1 MSTDHVKIQVRK
13 GTNGGSP
20 GCLSYPAHGGAESGG
35 TIFSAKAHINDK
47 LLGKTPEQRKCGPDT
62 VLTSQVHVFAQYS
75 FTYKYRDLGLTTNPA
90 YYNAAVVA

>member
-1 MSTDHVKIQVRK
+1 MAAALVACRTQRMGVRRAAEQFSVPRST
-13 GTNGGSP
+13 
-20 GCLSYPAHGGAESGG
+20 LS
-35 TIFSAKAHINDK
+35 DK